1 MQVKHHSFRVPGFKQ
16 NRQNY
21 FSAPTLS
28 VHTNQEGAG
37 CVETNSNICFPW
49 TAATFGAL
57 KWGCSACITFWTLGK
72 LLRQISSVGMF
83 AEKLSARA
91 SMACHFPDH
100 RGRALWARSQGG
112 R

>member
-16 NRQNY
+16 NRQNH
-21 FSAPTLS
+21 FSAPTLP

-72 LLRQISSVGMF
+72 LLQQISSVGMF
-83 AEKLSARA
+83 AEKKIHVR
-91 SMACHFPDH
+91 
-100 RGRALWARSQGG
+100 
-112 R
+112 